1 MLFVPD
7 KLLQIW
13 TRHWTEEHKKE
24 LIEET
29 PLRRLGYPS
38 DVAKT
43 VLCLSSDLSS
53 YINGEAL
60 NVNGGYH
67 MD

>member
-1 MLFVPD
+1 M
-7 KLLQIW
+7 

-24 LIEET
+24 LIEEI
-29 PLRRLGYPS
+29 PLRILGYPI
-38 DVAKT
+38 DVAKA
-43 VLCLSSDLSS
+43 VLFLSSDLSS

-60 NVNGGYH
+60 NVNGGYL